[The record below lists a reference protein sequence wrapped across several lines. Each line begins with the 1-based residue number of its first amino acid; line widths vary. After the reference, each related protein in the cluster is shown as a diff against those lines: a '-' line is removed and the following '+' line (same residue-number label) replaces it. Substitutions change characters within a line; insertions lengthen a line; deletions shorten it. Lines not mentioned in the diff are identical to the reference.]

1 MSTMLKSLA
10 IAAVAALATVAS
22 AHELVFTTTLSG
34 PNEAPPNT
42 SPGTG
47 FSTVTID
54 LDLATMRVQASF
66 SGLTGNVTACHI
78 HGLTALPFAGTAG
91 VMTPTPSFPSFPH
104 GNTFGTY
111 DRTLD
116 LTLASSYNAAFI
128 TASGGT
134 VSGAMN
140 RLIQS
145 LEQSRGY
152 LNVHTT
158 AFPGGEIRGFYV
170 PAPGAGVLLAG
181 AGLLA
186 ARRRRA

>member
-1 MSTMLKSLA
+1 MSTLLKSLA
-10 IAAVAALATVAS
+10 VAAVAAATTVAS

-34 PNEAPPNT
+34 PNEAPPN
-42 SPGTG
+42 SSLGTG

-54 LDLATMRVQASF
+54 LDLATMRIEASF
-66 SGLTGNVTACHI
+66 SGLTGNATVCHI

-91 VMTPTPSFPSFPH
+91 VMTPTPSFPGFPH
-104 GNTFGTY
+104 GGTFGTY
-111 DRTLD
+111 DHTLD
-116 LTLASSYNAAFI
+116 LTVASSYNAAFV
-128 TASGGT
+128 TASGS
-134 VSGAMN
+134 VSNAMN

-145 LEQSRGY
+145 LEESRGY
-152 LNVHTT
+152 LNIHTT

-186 ARRRRA
+186 TRRRRA

>member
-1 MSTMLKSLA
+1 MSKILTASA
-10 IAAVAALATVAS
+10 IVAAALATSAAQ

-34 PNEAPPNT
+34 PNEAPPN
-42 SPGTG
+42 SSAGTG

-54 LDLATMRVQASF
+54 LDLATMRIQAQF
-66 SGLTGNVTACHI
+66 SGLTGNASACHI

-91 VMTPTPSFPSFPH
+91 VMTPTPSFPGFPH
-104 GNTFGTY
+104 GGTFGTY

-116 LTLASSYNAAFI
+116 LTLASSYNAAFV
-128 TASGGT
+128 TASG
-134 VSGAMN
+134 SIANAMN

-152 LNVHTT
+152 LNIHTT

-170 PAPGAGVLLAG
+170 PAPGMGAMLAG